1 MFSVIDLYLIAGRYN
16 CENNKT
22 RQKIEGLKSE
32 KSEKTEELLHLY
44 KKENLYQYC
53 TFFRIT
59 LRVHNDGKSVQFSIY
74 IHKGLSCIF
83 KY

>member
-32 KSEKTEELLHLY
+32 KDKSEKTEKKTEELLHL
-44 KKENLYQYC
+44 
-53 TFFRIT
+53 
-59 LRVHNDGKSVQFSIY
+59 
-74 IHKGLSCIF
+74 
-83 KY
+83 

>member
-32 KSEKTEELLHLY
+32 KDKSEKTE
-44 KKENLYQYC
+44 KKNWGI
-53 TFFRIT
+53 IT
-59 LRVHNDGKSVQFSIY
+59 SIKKGKSISIL
-74 IHKGLSCIF
+74 HFL
-83 KY
+83 